1 MTFALLYSPGPRWLP
16 NTPLSGQP
24 LDDHVEYL
32 TGLNKVG
39 RVLMG
44 GPFADGTGALV
55 VAEVDGLEEA
65 LALVAEDPG
74 IRSGVLVASVQEWN
88 RVL

>member
-16 NTPLSGQP
+16 NTPLSGQL
-24 LDDHVEYL
+24 LDDNAEYL

-44 GPFADGTGALV
+44 GPFADGTGGLV
-55 VAEVDGLEEA
+55 VAEADRLEDA
-65 LALVAEDPG
+65 LAMVAEDPG
-74 IRSGVLVASVQEWN
+74 VQSGVLVANVLQWN
-88 RVL
+88 RIL